1 MDYESQKIALGK
13 VAADLFDEL
22 VTTGKSVAIGGGGS
36 IKAMVEAIPVRPR
49 EIFIAPMALVGRGP
63 QVEFVDAAFLAS
75 LLYYKSSPKAHAL
88 VVGMLPPPKVEN
100 ARKAFFEIIEKSIPE
115 VKTVLEYAKNSL
127 IAFVG
132 LGGPDP
138 VPELVPILART
149 GIATSTFIHSNA
161 VGGINYNYFD
171 KHGQEIARLY
181 RTVSI
186 PELQTMAEDT
196 EKVVIAVAGGTHKT
210 QPILIALRTRMVN
223 ALVTD
228 EKSALRLSKER

>member
-1 MDYESQKIALGK
+1 MNFQTHS
-13 VAADLFDEL
+13 
-22 VTTGKSVAIGGGGS
+22 
-36 IKAMVEAIPVRPR
+36 KAE
-49 EIFIAPMALVGRGP
+49 
-63 QVEFVDAAFLAS
+63 
-75 LLYYKSSPKAHAL
+75 K
-88 VVGMLPPPKVEN
+88 
-100 ARKAFFEIIEKSIPE
+100 ARKEFFEIIEKSIPE
-115 VKTVLEYAKNSL
+115 VNTVLEHAKNSL

-149 GIATSTFIHSNA
+149 GVATSKFIHSNA

-171 KHGQEIARLY
+171 KRGQEIARFY

-186 PELQTMAEDT
+186 QELQAMADDS
-196 EKVVIAVAGGTHKT
+196 EKVVVAVAGGTHKT

-228 EKSALRLSKER
+228 EKTAVRLTKEN